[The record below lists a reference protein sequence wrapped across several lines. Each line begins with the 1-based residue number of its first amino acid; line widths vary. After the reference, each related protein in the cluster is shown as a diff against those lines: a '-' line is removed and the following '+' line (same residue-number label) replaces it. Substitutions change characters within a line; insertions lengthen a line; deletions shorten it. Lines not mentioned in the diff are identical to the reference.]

1 MNEPLK
7 FDADLSDF
15 NITALSIFDQ
25 LTLKNRRLRC
35 KQLKNAKIL
44 T

>member
-1 MNEPLK
+1 MNELLK

-25 LTLKNRRLRC
+25 LTLKNRRLSVNSSKMQRS
-35 KQLKNAKIL
+35 
-44 T
+44 